1 MSTLQR
7 LFGDE
12 ADVVRDLNFQLV
24 LLAAVLVPLGNGL
37 MSPIL
42 DSLIGPFGASPASIG
57 LVISVFL
64 VPSIVIMP
72 VVGILADWIGRK
84 PIIVGSLVLFGLSG
98 SAIALTTDFRVVL
111 GLRLLQGIGWGSLTP
126 LIITAL
132 GDFYTGSRE
141 ATAQGLRLSGSS
153 VAASGFSL
161 LAGAVVVLAWQYPF
175 LLYLLSLPIALIV
188 FLWLDEPTD
197 SNDDEATA
205 SIWGYRDDLAA
216 LLRHRHVLTIVVA
229 RTLMIAVWIG
239 FTTYN
244 SIIVIRIL
252 GGTPVLAGL
261 LYAVAT
267 LAMALG
273 ASQVG
278 RATEFF
284 GSRYTV
290 LILANAVLGLG
301 FATVALSPV
310 LLVAGVGV
318 VALGAAHGMAVS
330 VYRSLITGFASE
342 STRAGLVSLGEAG
355 ARVVATTAPLVM
367 GGIIAVM
374 TASVGFTGAVQLA
387 SLAVSAAAGG
397 GGILLVIAARR
408 AEPDR
413 SR

>member
-7 LFGDE
+7 LFGDQ

-72 VVGILADWIGRK
+72 LVGVLADRIGRK

-132 GDFYTGSRE
+132 GDFYAGSRE

-161 LAGAVVVLAWQYPF
+161 LAGAIVVLAWQYPF
-175 LLYLLSLPIALIV
+175 LLYLLSLPIALV
-188 FLWLDEPTD
+188 VAVWLDEPTD
-197 SNDDEATA
+197 SNDDGDAA
-205 SIWGYRDDLAA
+205 GSLWGYRDDLLA
-216 LLRHRHVLTIVVA
+216 LLRHRRVLTIVVA

-290 LILANAVLGLG
+290 LLVANAVLGLG
-301 FATVALSPV
+301 FATVALAPV
-310 LLVAGVGV
+310 LVLAGVGV
-318 VALGAAHGMAVS
+318 VAVGAAHGMAVS

-355 ARVVATTAPLVM
+355 ARVVATTAPIVM
-367 GGIIAVM
+367 GAIIAGT
-374 TASVGFTGAVQLA
+374 TASLSFTGAVQLA

-397 GGILLVIAARR
+397 GGILLVAVASRS
-408 AEPDR
+408 EPI
-413 SR
+413 

>member
-1 MSTLQR
+1 MRPLPSGTST
-7 LFGDE
+7 
-12 ADVVRDLNFQLV
+12 
-24 LLAAVLVPLGNGL
+24 AASRTSWKSRSRTTSAS
-37 MSPIL
+37 SPIL
-42 DSLIGPFGASPASIG
+42 DTLIGPFGASPASIG

-72 VVGILADWIGRK
+72 IVGVLADRIGRK

-98 SAIALTTDFRVVL
+98 AAISLTTDFRVVL
-111 GLRLLQGIGWGSLTP
+111 GLRFLQGIGWGSLTP

-132 GDFYTGSRE
+132 GDFYSGSRE

-161 LAGAVVVLAWQYPF
+161 LSGAIVVLAWQYPF
-175 LLYLLSLPIALIV
+175 LLYLLALPIAVVVLV
-188 FLWLDEPTD
+188 WLEEPTD
-197 SNDDEATA
+197 SNDDADGAT

-216 LLRHRHVLTIVVA
+216 LLSHRRVLTIVVA

-261 LYAVAT
+261 LFAVAT
-267 LAMALG
+267 MAMALG

-278 RATEFF
+278 RATAFF

-301 FATVALSPV
+301 FATVALAPV
-310 LLVAGVGV
+310 LVLAGVGV

-355 ARVVATTAPLVM
+355 ARVVATTAPIVM

-374 TASVGFTGAVQLA
+374 TAAVGFADAVQLA
-387 SLAVSAAAGG
+387 SLTVAVVAGG
-397 GGILLVIAARR
+397 GGILLVVVARR
-408 AEPDR
+408 AEPV
-413 SR
+413 